1 MPATETHLLARLR
14 FRHLQLI
21 AELIYVQSRGNR
33 DGRPIFSRQDMQD
46 MGYVAC
52 IEAQVV
58 LCSALHY
65 YKQVLTE
72 LRQTG
77 QVTNMTNA
85 EWVAS
90 RQEVED
96 LIDLTAYY
104 EIEAQTSEGRRKE
117 P

>member
-1 MPATETHLLARLR
+1 MFPRDLKEAEEAPRRSRLP
-14 FRHLQLI
+14 LV
-21 AELIYVQSRGNR
+21 YVQSRGNR
-33 DGRPIFSRQDMQD
+33 DGRPIISRKDLQE

-58 LCSALHY
+58 ICSALHY
-65 YKQVLTE
+65 HKKILTE

-77 QVTNMTNA
+77 EYTGMTNA

-90 RQEVED
+90 RQELED

-104 EIEAQTSEGRRKE
+104 EIEKQTVEARQPKD
-117 P
+117 

>member
-1 MPATETHLLARLR
+1 
-14 FRHLQLI
+14 
-21 AELIYVQSRGNR
+21 
-33 DGRPIFSRQDMQD
+33 

-65 YKQVLTE
+65 HRKVLAE
-72 LRQTG
+72 LRETG
-77 QVTNMTNA
+77 QVTNMTNS
-85 EWVAS
+85 EWVAA

-104 EIEAQTSEGRRKE
+104 EIEEQTAEGRQQRA
-117 P
+117 